1 MRWPSCGST
10 RCSLPARTYTFTLG
24 SYYYDS
30 QRWADAI
37 DAFAQYPLRKLKTP
51 EDYEASYRL
60 AYSYLQNE
68 QYVQAERIFR
78 KLGKS
83 GNERAAVSSYYAGY
97 LAYTLQK
104 PAEALSLLEQAAADP
119 RLVGQVE
126 GLLPAVYYKQ
136 GLCPEVVS
144 YANELAEAGQA
155 LQPTVY
161 LLSADCYY
169 QYEDYPNAA
178 RAFDAYAR
186 EESRDIAP
194 EIYYRMGYAHLKAGN
209 YHRAEPYLST
219 AADGEDALAQAA
231 AYHLGVSFVA
241 NAQKEDALI
250 AFDKARRLD
259 HEPRLQEQSAFQ
271 FTKLAFDVGDY
282 PLAIEG
288 SEFYRQI
295 FPEGPELQE
304 VYQLAT
310 EAYLRTGDYQ
320 NALYHIDQLSSRS
333 QRMLEAYQEI
343 AYNKAVLDYND
354 ENYRSAV
361 DMLKKSLTQPYD
373 KNLVS
378 LANYWLGET
387 YSYGNKYDSA
397 LMYYARVAPGSAAY
411 NRSLYGKGFAQYN
424 LKNYPDAL
432 QTFRSYIQSAA
443 TTEPERKVDAIL
455 RLADTYYVSKDF
467 ENALRLYDLALRND
481 HPNTEY
487 IYYQQALAYLG
498 ASRIDRAIE
507 QLDKQMA
514 TFSQGRLMP
523 QALFRKGQI
532 YFENGRRQA
541 SLRYFQQLTQQYP
554 QSTLVLPAHFR
565 MGLATRE
572 AGDLDGAVLHYSA
585 ILEADPAH
593 YLAESAL
600 ESLSGIAATGYQ
612 VPNLARYRT
621 NFLAANPN
629 SDFEIAQA
637 FASAKAPFN
646 NREYELAVESLS
658 TFIQQYPQS
667 SYAQEANYMLGYT
680 FEILEQ
686 DARAV
691 ERYEQIKSG
700 PFRTK
705 AVRRLADLSL
715 NSQRFN
721 EAILYYLELLDKE
734 SSSRV
739 REKALIG
746 LLEAYY
752 TINDYEAAQQYIN
765 QIEEEKLS
773 RLSNEAKLY
782 QGKIYLAR
790 QQYQQAVVQFQEVA
804 QKASNSTG
812 AEAQYLLG
820 KTFRQLGDFDN
831 STVALIDVRN
841 NFQSYTE
848 WIYEAYLLI
857 AENYIS
863 KGDTFQAKATL
874 NSIVSNSISPEYQE
888 RAQQRL
894 AQLEKNKNSGSK

>member
-1 MRWPSCGST
+1 
-10 RCSLPARTYTFTLG
+10 
-24 SYYYDS
+24 
-30 QRWADAI
+30 
-37 DAFAQYPLRKLKTP
+37 
-51 EDYEASYRL
+51 
-60 AYSYLQNE
+60 
-68 QYVQAERIFR
+68 
-78 KLGKS
+78 
-83 GNERAAVSSYYAGY
+83 
-97 LAYTLQK
+97 
-104 PAEALSLLEQAAADP
+104 
-119 RLVGQVE
+119 
-126 GLLPAVYYKQ
+126 
-136 GLCPEVVS
+136 
-144 YANELAEAGQA
+144 
-155 LQPTVY
+155 
-161 LLSADCYY
+161 
-169 QYEDYPNAA
+169 
-178 RAFDAYAR
+178 
-186 EESRDIAP
+186 
-194 EIYYRMGYAHLKAGN
+194 
-209 YHRAEPYLST
+209 
-219 AADGEDALAQAA
+219 
-231 AYHLGVSFVA
+231 
-241 NAQKEDALI
+241 
-250 AFDKARRLD
+250 
-259 HEPRLQEQSAFQ
+259 
-271 FTKLAFDVGDY
+271 
-282 PLAIEG
+282 
-288 SEFYRQI
+288 
-295 FPEGPELQE
+295 
-304 VYQLAT
+304 
-310 EAYLRTGDYQ
+310 
-320 NALYHIDQLSSRS
+320 
-333 QRMLEAYQEI
+333 
-343 AYNKAVLDYND
+343 
-354 ENYRSAV
+354 
-361 DMLKKSLTQPYD
+361 
-373 KNLVS
+373 
-378 LANYWLGET
+378 
-387 YSYGNKYDSA
+387 
-397 LMYYARVAPGSAAY
+397 
-411 NRSLYGKGFAQYN
+411 
-424 LKNYPDAL
+424 
-432 QTFRSYIQSAA
+432 
-443 TTEPERKVDAIL
+443 
-455 RLADTYYVSKDF
+455 
-467 ENALRLYDLALRND
+467 
-481 HPNTEY
+481 
-487 IYYQQALAYLG
+487 
-498 ASRIDRAIE
+498 
-507 QLDKQMA
+507 
-514 TFSQGRLMP
+514 
-523 QALFRKGQI
+523 
-532 YFENGRRQA
+532 
-541 SLRYFQQLTQQYP
+541 
-554 QSTLVLPAHFR
+554 

-658 TFIQQYPQS
+658 NFIQQYPQS

-715 NSQRFN
+715 QSQRFN

-773 RLSNEAKLY
+773 RLSNEAGLY

-804 QKASNSTG
+804 LKASNSTG

-831 STVALIDVRN
+831 STIALIDVRN